1 MAKEENMPTKN
12 VTLEKPA
19 GSQASV
25 TRRSSAKGGRNA
37 STALMSKLEVQQSLL
52 SQLKTCNEILLSDP
66 EDRAVINWKERI
78 EFMLSSQSMMAFDD
92 VIEDMLVVP
101 ALRTPI
107 DFPLPSDSDQQAL
120 VGLAFAESSG
130 TALIEITAII
140 GCLVNVAYYAAYE
153 DPPKQC
159 YNGSFGDG
167 TILSAIK
174 KSSLAY
180 GSTQWRRIMNGDV
193 LLSKEKLEQTLI
205 PSEVS
210 KLKACCE
217 AVADVSKGNTP
228 YQDTTSGRF
237 LVQFNQATNSPP
249 STRQEKV
256 AKYGVH
262 TFYAFKTGR
271 ECQ

>member
-1 MAKEENMPTKN
+1 MAKEENMPTKKLA
-12 VTLEKPA
+12 VKKPTR
-19 GSQASV
+19 SKASV
-25 TRRSSAKGGRNA
+25 TRRSAADVGRNA
-37 STALMSKLEVQQSLL
+37 SSALISQLDVQQSLL
-52 SQLKTCNEILLSDP
+52 SQLKTCNEILQSNA
-66 EDRAVINWKERI
+66 EDRTVLNWKGRL
-78 EFMLSSQSMMAFDD
+78 EFMLSSQSMIAFDD
-92 VIEDMLVVP
+92 VIEDMLLEP
-101 ALRTPI
+101 TLRTPI
-107 DFPLPSDSDQQAL
+107 EFSLPTDSDQQVL
-120 VGLAFAESSG
+120 VGLAYAESSG
-130 TALIEITAII
+130 TNPSEIAAII
-140 GCLVNVAYYAAYE
+140 GCLVNVAYYAAYKE
-153 DPPKQC
+153 PSKKC
-159 YNGSFGDG
+159 YNDAFGDG

-180 GSTQWRRIMNGDV
+180 ESAQWRRIMSGDV
-193 LLSKEKLEQTLI
+193 LLSKAKLEQTLI

-217 AVADVSKGNTP
+217 AVADVSAGTTP
-228 YQDTTSGRF
+228 YPDAASGRF